1 MSAPPNMPAPGLYA
15 FPYSI
20 QMQDGM
26 GGTYYQ
32 NCPGMT
38 LRDYFAAAAIP
49 DATRAVAAQQI
60 QVEPGEHP
68 QDTVARVAY
77 DVADAMMRRRAS
89 TP

>member
-49 DATRAVAAQQI
+49 EAIRAVLSEQAEA
-60 QVEPGEHP
+60 ESMEGAR
-68 QDTVARVAY
+68 DTVARFAY
-77 DVADAMMRRRAS
+77 EVADAMLKRRAS